1 VAGRWRRC
9 TRASLAKRRGLGGGW
24 GGIGIFNEP
33 ETERLFVLSS
43 LALGRYVSG
52 VFKTGGVLNSARSIE
67 FASHYVRRARRN
79 DAK

>member
-1 VAGRWRRC
+1 VVVGARAHPSRR
-9 TRASLAKRRGLGGGW
+9 TEGGG
-24 GGIGIFNEP
+24 GRKGRIGIFNEP

-43 LALGRYVSG
+43 LALGRYVTG
-52 VFKTGGVLNSARSIE
+52 VFKTGGVLDSARSIE